1 MLRDIVSTN
10 STWTEWIGRVRTEY
24 ATRFGMVR
32 REVLDEDGRP
42 RTAWVP
48 CDAACPPVRTDAEE
62 VRYETCVLD
71 LIEEVDAR
79 SGYEL
84 AQWRQL
90 GEAATS
96 RSQRVIVETMLGA
109 YRTRAGEERA
119 AWGRERAAVQREA
132 FDRLSG
138 DEVRAEMIRNVCD
151 ELPHG
156 VGGRTEAQWRARL
169 AQALERRRREVR
181 EASAQQR
188 SGELHAAK
196 DSEERASAMSGVA
209 HDEAQALAWA
219 LPALVVD
226 ALRDAGAPQW
236 DAFVDRA
243 RAERVR
249 FLGAPSAFGA
259 TTTFLQVLDG
269 FEAMVRVIGGDGVA
283 RATPNPIASADV
295 VLEALFRVRAVR
307 AGEDEHRG
315 HDERAHARTA
325 QGAWEGRVHRRV
337 GEDTGAGRAV
347 RHDVPLRRRPA
358 LRAGAPRTSMPY
370 AFSRLG
376 LEPILSFGCDSG
388 AGAKGAA
395 PRGATLLDS
404 REAVA
409 NADPSPGMMSVCQP
423 SRSGASPASL
433 SPDRVDTAA
442 FDRKPSA
449 PCHSLVTRHDTVSG
463 SCSCAASTGRRAALP
478 TSDSRR
484 RNARDDERRRFATR
498 QAVRSHV
505 LTLPQTDFIDS
516 RSC

>member
-1 MLRDIVSTN
+1 MLRDIVSTH

-48 CDAACPPVRTDAEE
+48 CDAACPPARTDAEE

-109 YRTRAGEERA
+109 YCTRAGEERA

-138 DEVRAEMIRNVCD
+138 DEVRAEMIRSVCD

-259 TTTFLQVLDG
+259 ATTFLQVLDG

-295 VLEALFRVRAVR
+295 VLEALFWVRAVR
-307 AGEDEHRG
+307 AGEESTGDTTSAPMRAPLKARG
-315 HDERAHARTA
+315 
-325 QGAWEGRVHRRV
+325 
-337 GEDTGAGRAV
+337 
-347 RHDVPLRRRPA
+347 
-358 LRAGAPRTSMPY
+358 
-370 AFSRLG
+370 
-376 LEPILSFGCDSG
+376 
-388 AGAKGAA
+388 
-395 PRGATLLDS
+395 RGACTG
-404 REAVA
+404 EWEKT
-409 NADPSPGMMSVCQP
+409 PGWV
-423 SRSGASPASL
+423 
-433 SPDRVDTAA
+433 V
-442 FDRKPSA
+442 
-449 PCHSLVTRHDTVSG
+449 
-463 SCSCAASTGRRAALP
+463 
-478 TSDSRR
+478 
-484 RNARDDERRRFATR
+484 RFATMCHCAGAR
-498 QAVRSHV
+498 LCARARLARACRTRS
-505 LTLPQTDFIDS
+505 PDPNSS
-516 RSC
+516 RSCPSAATRAPAPRAPRRGARRCSTLARQSRTPTRHRR